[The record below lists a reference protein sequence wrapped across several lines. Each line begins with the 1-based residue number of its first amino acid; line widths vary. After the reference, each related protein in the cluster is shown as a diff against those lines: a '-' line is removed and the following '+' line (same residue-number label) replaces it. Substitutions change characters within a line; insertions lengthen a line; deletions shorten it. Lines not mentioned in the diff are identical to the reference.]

1 MTPNRAEFQPGF
13 EDADTSVQAAVP
25 LYGIYDFTHHGHL
38 VPGSTEF
45 LARRLFGSEL
55 GASQDVCEG
64 ASRTL
69 QAGPDAPPCFVIHGR
84 NDSFALVEQARG
96 FVDALRKT
104 SKQPVVYAELP
115 RAQHAFEMLSSVRA
129 MYTVRAIE
137 RFLDVMYCE
146 RRAVD
151 PAPSG

>member
-1 MTPNRAEFQPGF
+1 M
-13 EDADTSVQAAVP
+13 
-25 LYGIYDFTHHGHL
+25 
-38 VPGSTEF
+38 
-45 LARRLFGSEL
+45 
-55 GASQDVCEG
+55 
-64 ASRTL
+64 
-69 QAGPDAPPCFVIHGR
+69 IHGR

-146 RRAVD
+146 AARR
-151 PAPSG
+151 